1 MKWIKLF
8 VKFPISQLISISPF
22 VHQVLGA
29 FAIFWKSSIASSC
42 LFVRPSFELP
52 LDASSRNF
60 IFQYFPKFVEYVQ
73 ASRKLDRND
82 EYSTW
87 KPILFFIISRSFLLS
102 IRNVSDKSCRE
113 NQNTKFIFNN
123 FFFRKSC
130 PLWDNTEKYITAGQ
144 ATDDNMALKHCML
157 VRTATN
163 TQSMK
168 YFWFIHSYISFTKAL
183 CLHYLPCYILQSKEP
198 HKQFWWT
205 LCTKTFGLE
214 HCSLDMLLCDCDE
227 FG

>member
-1 MKWIKLF
+1 MHLQEILYF
-8 VKFPISQLISISPF
+8 
-22 VHQVLGA
+22 
-29 FAIFWKSSIASSC
+29 
-42 LFVRPSFELP
+42 
-52 LDASSRNF
+52 N
-60 IFQYFPKFVEYVQ
+60 IFQNLSSMFRLHVNWTGMTNTLHESQYFF
-73 ASRKLDRND
+73 L
-82 EYSTW
+82 
-87 KPILFFIISRSFLLS
+87 IISRSFLLS